1 MILGIDTSLGTAV
14 GIVDA
19 DGTVRADVA
28 SADTRGHAEVIGT
41 LIAQA
46 LADAGVSP
54 AEITH
59 VAAGMGPGPFT
70 GLRVGIA
77 AARAFALGVDAVV
90 VPVASHDA
98 AAWAANDDPETPQ
111 VFAIVTDARRRE
123 EAFTVYGRG
132 EFPVKI
138 EGPSLKAAV
147 TDVAIESVDL
157 AGERIADTPR
167 IDVRTIS
174 GATLARVA
182 VHLIAAGEPMDAA
195 SEPLYLRAPDV
206 TMPHGP
212 KRVGI

>member
-14 GIVDA
+14 GIVDV
-19 DGTVRADVA
+19 DGTVRADLA

-41 LIAQA
+41 LIQQA
-46 LADAGVSP
+46 LAEAGATP

-77 AARAFALGVDAVV
+77 AARAFALGVGAQVI
-90 VPVASHDA
+90 PVASHDA
-98 AAWAANDDPETPQ
+98 AAWVANDDPETPH

-138 EGPSLKAAV
+138 DGPSLRAAG
-147 TDVAIESVDL
+147 TDIAIESVDL
-157 AGERIADTPR
+157 AGEAVGEVPR
-167 IDVRTIS
+167 VDVRTIS
-174 GATLARVA
+174 GAILARVA
-182 VHLIAAGEPMDAA
+182 AHLLSQGEPVDAA

-212 KRVGI
+212 KRVGT

>member
-54 AEITH
+54 SEITH

-77 AARAFALGVDAVV
+77 AARAFALGADAEVI
-90 VPVASHDA
+90 PVASHDA
-98 AAWAANDDPETPQ
+98 AAWAANEEPETPQ
-111 VFAIVTDARRRE
+111 TFAVVTDARRRE

-138 EGPSLKAAV
+138 EGPSLKAAG
-147 TDVAIESVDL
+147 TDVPIESVDL
-157 AGERIADTPR
+157 AGERLADTPR
-167 IDVRTIS
+167 IEVRTIS
-174 GATLARVA
+174 GAILARVA
-182 VHLIAAGEPMDAA
+182 ARGIAEGEPVDAA

-212 KRVGI
+212 KRVGT